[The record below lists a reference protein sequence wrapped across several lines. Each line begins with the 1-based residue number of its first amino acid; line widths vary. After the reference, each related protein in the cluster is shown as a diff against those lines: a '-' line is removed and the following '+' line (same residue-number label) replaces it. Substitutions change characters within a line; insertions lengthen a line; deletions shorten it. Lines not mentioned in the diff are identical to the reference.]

1 MMRRLGWLSVL
12 ALGVVFLDGD
22 VASAQPGRQMPGSR
36 QPIGTSPP
44 RNFPAP
50 NERVRPAA
58 SQTGFQSA
66 DVYGKPGYPKFLG
79 DAVETGSQAG
89 GSTGTAGASGASGAA
104 GSVNGAGF
112 QGNIGNQIGS
122 NTGGTILGGL
132 FGLRPGE
139 AGRGMGSG
147 FSGGG
152 LSGVVPK
159 GFGFGGTPD
168 ITSSSL
174 NPLNGGFTR

>member
-1 MMRRLGWLSVL
+1 ML
-12 ALGVVFLDGD
+12 ALGVVFVWGD

-44 RNFPAP
+44 RTFPDP
-50 NERVRPAA
+50 NSRVRPSAN
-58 SQTGFQSA
+58 QIGFQSA
-66 DVYGKPGYPKFLG
+66 DVYAKPGYPKFLG
-79 DAVETGSQAG
+79 DAVETGSQTG
-89 GSTGTAGASGASGAA
+89 GSTAITGGAAGAAGNA
-104 GSVNGAGF
+104 GSVNGGGF

-139 AGRGMGSG
+139 GPMARGSG

-152 LSGVVPK
+152 LSGIVPK
-159 GFGFGGTPD
+159 GFGFGGTPE

-174 NPLNGGFTR
+174 NPLGGGFAR